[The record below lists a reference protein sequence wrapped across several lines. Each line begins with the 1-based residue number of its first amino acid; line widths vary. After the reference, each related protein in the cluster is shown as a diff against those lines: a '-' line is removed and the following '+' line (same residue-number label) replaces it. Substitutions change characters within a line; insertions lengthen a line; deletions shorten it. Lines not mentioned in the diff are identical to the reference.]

1 VSLEQAAPTDSRRR
15 TVAIV
20 GPGRPARIGRVAA
33 RFFTAK
39 GVIAS
44 VLVLVVVIPSALAPW
59 VAPYS
64 PLKPDIIHRF
74 AAPNLAH
81 LFGTDAL
88 GRDLF
93 TRCLYGAQLSLIAA
107 AALVFLALA
116 VGVPLGIIAGYH
128 GGGLDNVIMRVIDIF
143 LAFPALILAM
153 SIAAALGPSLTNAT
167 IALAV
172 VFWPAFARV
181 ARGQVL
187 STKQNLYVEAAR
199 SVGVPTRV
207 ILWKH
212 ILPNSIQPV
221 IVLAALDVSGAILSI
236 AGLSFIGLGAHPP
249 TPELGVII
257 NENQTQL
264 LNYPWIEIL
273 PGIMM
278 FCVALGMNL
287 LADVIQDVLNP
298 RRARGQS

>member
-1 VSLEQAAPTDSRRR
+1 MSLEQAAPAGSALAPVLLDEPSRLSRLGQ
-15 TVAIV
+15 VAS
-20 GPGRPARIGRVAA
+20 
-33 RFFTAK
+33 RFLTAK
-39 GVIAS
+39 GVVA
-44 VLVLVVVIPSALAPW
+44 LVLVFMVVIPAALAQW

-74 AAPNLAH
+74 AAPSLAH

-116 VGVPLGIIAGYH
+116 VGVPLGIVAGYQ
-128 GGGLDNVIMRVIDIF
+128 GDGLDNLIMRIIDVF
-143 LAFPALILAM
+143 LAFPSLILAM
-153 SIAAALGPSLTNAT
+153 SVAAALGPSLINAT

-172 VFWPAFARV
+172 VFWPSFARV

-187 STKQNLYVEAAR
+187 SVKQNLYVEAAR
-199 SVGVPTRV
+199 AVGIPTRRL
-207 ILWKH
+207 LWTY
-212 ILPNSIQPV
+212 IMPNSIQPI

-249 TPELGVII
+249 TAELGVII

-264 LNYPWIEIL
+264 LNYPWVEIL
-273 PGIMM
+273 PGLMM

-298 RRARGQS
+298 RRARSRG